1 MRDERPTPDEGAGPA
16 GVPRQARRRLR
27 FSDPAWEALYRKAQ
41 REELVAASRWG
52 LLVALILALAFMWQ
66 DTMLSSNG
74 HVATNIRIYLVVPLC
89 LGTWYALR
97 QRPLLGYAE
106 LIISSFLLLYSVL
119 IAAIFLVFEP
129 GFYGLSGSVGEGN
142 FIMIILATFTLSC
155 LRPPWALG
163 VAAAVLAIYTAGNLL
178 WTAVDTEQFL
188 NGHFSNAVMTMALGA
203 ATCCLF
209 DMLRR
214 RQFITL
220 RTLEMEKE
228 RYKELLYNLVPHKI
242 ATRIEGGEFPIA
254 DSHAEIAVLFS
265 DLVGFTTLTQ
275 QIAPRTLVQLL
286 NELFFEYDLAAERLG
301 VEKIKT
307 IGDGYMA
314 ACGPP
319 VAEERRTV
327 LIAQLALEMIEITRA
342 VALKYKLPIGVR
354 VGIHSGSLVAGVI
367 GKNRYTY
374 DMWGESV
381 NMASRMESS
390 GLPNRV
396 QASESAYQRLAD
408 RFAFEARGEIEVKGI
423 GPVQAYL
430 LTAPLAR
437 SDATP
442 GGHEERSLAR
452 HG

>member
-1 MRDERPTPDEGAGPA
+1 MSDELTVPA
-16 GVPRQARRRLR
+16 GIPTQRRRRLR
-27 FSDPAWEALYRKAQ
+27 FSDPAWEALYCQTQ
-41 REELVAASRWG
+41 RVELVTASRWSM
-52 LLVALILALAFMWQ
+52 LVAMILALAFMWQ

-97 QRPLLGYAE
+97 QPPLLRYAE
-106 LIISSFLLLYSVL
+106 LIAAVFLLLYSAL
-119 IAAIFLVFEP
+119 ITAIFLVFEP

-163 VAAAVLAIYTAGNLL
+163 VGCGVLAIYTVGNLL
-178 WTAVDTEQFL
+178 WTAVDAEQFF
-188 NGHFSNAVMTMALGA
+188 NGHFSNIVMTMALGA

-286 NELFFEYDLAAERLG
+286 NELFFEFDLAAERHG

-319 VAEERRTV
+319 VAEEERTV
-327 LIAQLALEMIEITRA
+327 QIAQFALDIIEITRA
-342 VALKYKLPIGVR
+342 VALKYKLPIGIR

-396 QASESAYQRLAD
+396 QASESAYQRLAEH
-408 RFAFEARGEIEVKGI
+408 FSFEPRGEIEVKGI
-423 GPVQAYL
+423 GLVQAYL
-430 LTAPLAR
+430 LSAPLSR
-437 SDATP
+437 SDAAQRQ
-442 GGHEERSLAR
+442 GRQQLRESSVSAQGV
-452 HG
+452 